1 MASNTHTLN
10 MLAEPD
16 KVKVMNRSGIL
27 KLLVLVAA
35 AASAGGCA
43 TQEDTGRLLG
53 GAVGAAAGTQVG
65 DGTGRTIA
73 TIGGAILGA
82 AIGGAIGNRMD
93 DSDQQ
98 RTSQA
103 LEDSRSN
110 ESTRW
115 VNPDTGYSYDM
126 QPTSVYQSASGP
138 CRDYTMRA
146 VIDGRNETINGTACR
161 QSDGTWR

>member
-1 MASNTHTLN
+1 
-10 MLAEPD
+10 
-16 KVKVMNRSGIL
+16 
-27 KLLVLVAA
+27 
-35 AASAGGCA
+35 
-43 TQEDTGRLLG
+43 
-53 GAVGAAAGTQVG
+53 
-65 DGTGRTIA
+65 
-73 TIGGAILGA
+73 
-82 AIGGAIGNRMD
+82 MD

-146 VIDGRNETINGTACR
+146 VIDGRNETIIGSACR
-161 QSDGTWR
+161 QSDGSWR

>member
-1 MASNTHTLN
+1 MNSSSKFSTLSKAL
-10 MLAEPD
+10 MLT
-16 KVKVMNRSGIL
+16 
-27 KLLVLVAA
+27 VAIA
-35 AASAGGCA
+35 AVTGCA
-43 TQEDTGRLLG
+43 TQEDTGRLIG

-65 DGTGRTIA
+65 GGSGRTIA
-73 TIGGAILGA
+73 TIGGAIIGA

-98 RTSQA
+98 RTNQI